1 MRKIFIKC
9 VFLIVCMVMG
19 FGVFAQKIPPPG
31 LTCCD
36 LLYQETNDLDAYNE
50 CVDPANPNPNAYC
63 ENVLPIDNSLYIY
76 ISIVAG
82 VALASFVI
90 ARRMKT

>member
-19 FGVFAQKIPPPG
+19 FGVFAQKIPPPPG
-31 LTCCD
+31 FECCLQFEGTPQYD
-36 LLYQETNDLDAYNE
+36 E
-50 CVDPANPNPNAYC
+50 CLNSDPDVYC
-63 ENVLPIDNSLYIY
+63 NGAVPIDNSLYIY